1 MQTPAAGSARWVGR
15 CRYPEARPSS
25 RASGALVHKFSRASN
40 CAFGAYPVRVLCPF
54 FLTFF
59 AIRPVHHEKKAAL
72 VVGFLDQKGRFS
84 SLREQ
89 FLERVTERFE
99 FFGIMVE
106 GLVMFSREKLALRV
120 GRVDLASSHLPVFAK

>member
-1 MQTPAAGSARWVGR
+1 MVEG
-15 CRYPEARPSS
+15 
-25 RASGALVHKFSRASN
+25 LVIPDLAK
-40 CAFGAYPVRVLCPF
+40 
-54 FLTFF
+54 
-59 AIRPVHHEKKAAL
+59 
-72 VVGFLDQKGRFS
+72 FLDQKGRFS

-120 GRVDLASSHLPVFAK
+120 GRGDLASSHLPVFAK